1 MMMIVVYAAMAMART
16 GAVRG
21 PSLAEVAARTVT
33 VCDEDRSELAFGV
46 ARMQV
51 TGMYARIGVTLV
63 WHDTKRCPDG
73 ALRISFFH
81 GNAARYPSEQLGY
94 ALPYEGSQIVIFW
107 ERIEATAPNGDAA
120 QLLAHVMAHEI
131 GHVLEGTSRHSASG
145 IMKAHWDKS
154 DVRELCWKP
163 MLFAEEDIL
172 LIYSG
177 VKERESRPFASKD

>member
-1 MMMIVVYAAMAMART
+1 VMMIVVYAAMAMARA
-16 GAVRG
+16 GVARG
-21 PSLAEVAARTVT
+21 PGPAGVAAGTVT

-63 WHDTKRCPDG
+63 WHDTKHCPDG

-107 ERIEATAPNGDAA
+107 ERIAATASKGDAA

-131 GHVLEGTSRHSASG
+131 GHVLEATSRHSASG
-145 IMKAHWDKS
+145 LMKAHWDKA
-154 DVRELCWKP
+154 DVRDLCWKP
-163 MLFAEEDIL
+163 MPFAEEDIQ
-172 LIYSG
+172 LIYLG
-177 VKERESRPFASKD
+177 LKERASRPFASKN